1 MEPFLNSLVYL
12 FSPLPMT
19 LVFIGVVLGI
29 VVGSIPG
36 LTTTMLI
43 TLTLPLTFF
52 MESVNAI
59 TLLVGMYVGGISGSQ
74 IAATLLRMPGTP
86 ASIMTTF
93 DGYPMSQQGK
103 SERALGLGITSS
115 FIGGIISFLFL
126 AILSPPLAKLALTFG
141 PWEYFTMVLMALV
154 MLASL
159 SQGSLLKGLI
169 AACLGMMVHLPGVDP
184 SIGQM
189 RLTFG
194 VEALESGL
202 NLMPVLIGAFAVS
215 QIFKDI
221 INIDARPPKVSVG
234 RKGMLLNLADLR
246 KYSVNFIRSS
256 IIGTWVGILPGIGA
270 NIAAMLSYST
280 AKSSSKEPEKFGTG
294 HEPGVI
300 AAETAN
306 NASIGGALIPLITM
320 GIPGSVVD
328 AILIGALIIH
338 NLEPGPLLFTTN
350 PEIAY
355 GVISAYLI
363 GNIIMFFVMMFAV
376 VHIAKV
382 LYVPRAFLLAAIL
395 LFCIIGVFAVSNS
408 FFDVWIMLLFG
419 IVGFIMER
427 TKMPLGPFVIG
438 FVLSPIAEQQLRSG
452 LMSTDG
458 SIEPLFTRPFAAT
471 FLAISVISL
480 LWPLYID
487 WRQRRKEKEAEL
499 QVDDGASGT
508 REAGNEVRNQEQ

>member
-1 MEPFLNSLVYL
+1 MEPLFNSLEYL
-12 FSPLPMT
+12 FNYWPMT
-19 LVFIGVVLGI
+19 LLFVGVAFGI

-52 MESVNAI
+52 MESVDAI
-59 TLLVGMYVGGISGSQ
+59 TLLIGMYVGGISGSQ
-74 IAATLLRMPGTP
+74 VAATLLRMPGTP

-103 SERALGLGITSS
+103 SERALGLGITAS
-115 FIGGIISFLFL
+115 FVGGMVSWAFL

-159 SQGSLLKGLI
+159 SQGSLIKGLI

-194 VEALESGL
+194 FENLESGL
-202 NLMPVLIGAFAVS
+202 SLMPVLIGAFAVS

-221 INIDARPPKVSVG
+221 INIDAKPPAVSVG
-234 RKGMLLNLADLR
+234 RKGMFLNVADI
-246 KYSVNFIRSS
+246 KKHGVNFIRSS
-256 IIGTWVGILPGIGA
+256 IVGTWIGILPGIGA
-270 NIAAMLSYST
+270 NIAAMLSYSA
-280 AKSSSKEPEKFGTG
+280 AKSSSKTPEKFGTG
-294 HEPGVI
+294 HEAGVV

-355 GVISAYLI
+355 GIISAYLI
-363 GNIIMFFVMMFAV
+363 GNIIMFGIMMFAV

-382 LYVPRAFLLAAIL
+382 LYVPRAYLMAAIIM
-395 LFCIIGVFAVSNS
+395 FCVIGVFAVGNS
-408 FFDVWIMLLFG
+408 FFDVWIMMIFG
-419 IVGFIMER
+419 VVGFIMGQV
-427 TKMPLGPFVIG
+427 KMPLGPFVIG
-438 FVLSPIAEQQLRSG
+438 FVLSPIAETQLRSG
-452 LMSTDG
+452 LMATEG
-458 SIEPLFTRPFAAT
+458 SIMPLFTRPFAAT
-471 FLAISVISL
+471 FFAISVVSL
-480 LWPLYID
+480 LWPLYSD
-487 WRQRRKEKEAEL
+487 WKKTKAKK
-499 QVDDGASGT
+499 AST
-508 REAGNEVRNQEQ
+508 AVE

>member
-1 MEPFLNSLVYL
+1 MEQLFNSFQYL
-12 FSPLPMT
+12 FQLWPMF
-19 LVFIGVVLGI
+19 LLLLGVFLGI
-29 VVGSIPG
+29 IVGSIPG

-59 TLLVGMYVGGISGSQ
+59 TLLIGMYVGGISGSQ

-103 SERALGLGITSS
+103 SERALALGITSS
-115 FIGGIISFLFL
+115 FIGGLISWLFL

-159 SQGSLLKGLI
+159 SQGSLIKGLI

-194 VEALESGL
+194 FESLESGL
-202 NLMPVLIGAFAVS
+202 SLMPVLIGAFAVS

-221 INIDARPPKVSVG
+221 INIDNKPPSVSVKKEG
-234 RKGMLLNLADLR
+234 LLLKLSDI
-246 KYSVNFIRSS
+246 KKHTINFIRSS
-256 IIGTWVGILPGIGA
+256 IIGTWVGLLPGIGA

-306 NASIGGALIPLITM
+306 NASIGGSLIPLITM

-363 GNIIMFFVMMFAV
+363 GNIIMFGIMIFAV
-376 VHIAKV
+376 VHVAKV
-382 LYVPRAFLLAAIL
+382 LYVPRAYLLAAIL
-395 LFCIIGVFAVSNS
+395 MFCVIGIFAVGNS
-408 FFDVWIMLLFG
+408 FFDVWVMMIFG
-419 IVGFIMER
+419 VIGFVMER

-438 FVLSPIAEQQLRSG
+438 FVLSPIAEAQLRSG
-452 LMSTDG
+452 LMASEG

-471 FLAISVISL
+471 FLAISILSL
-480 LWPLYID
+480 LWPLYSD
-487 WRQRRKEKEAEL
+487 WKKTK
-499 QVDDGASGT
+499 S
-508 REAGNEVRNQEQ
+508 

>member
-1 MEPFLNSLVYL
+1 MEQLFNSFQYL
-12 FSPLPMT
+12 FQLWPMF
-19 LVFIGVVLGI
+19 LLFIGVFLGI

-52 MESVNAI
+52 MDSVNAI
-59 TLLVGMYVGGISGSQ
+59 TLLIGMYVGGISGSQ

-103 SERALGLGITSS
+103 SERALALGITSS
-115 FIGGIISFLFL
+115 FIGGIISWLFL
-126 AILSPPLAKLALTFG
+126 AILSPPLAKFALTFG

-159 SQGSLLKGLI
+159 SQGSLIKGLI

-194 VEALESGL
+194 FESLESGL
-202 NLMPVLIGAFAVS
+202 SLMPVLIGAFAVS

-221 INIDARPPKVSVG
+221 INIDSKPPQVSVKKEG
-234 RKGMLLNLADLR
+234 LLLSFNDI
-246 KYSVNFIRSS
+246 KKNSVNFFRSS
-256 IIGTWVGILPGIGA
+256 IIGTWVGLLPGIGA
-270 NIAAMLSYST
+270 NIASMLSYST

-300 AAETAN
+300 SAETAN
-306 NASIGGALIPLITM
+306 NSSIGGALIPLITM

-363 GNIIMFFVMMFAV
+363 GNIIMFGIMIFAV

-382 LYVPRAFLLAAIL
+382 LYVPRAYLLAAIL
-395 LFCIIGVFAVSNS
+395 LFCVIGIFAVGNS
-408 FFDVWIMLLFG
+408 FFDVWVMMIFG
-419 IVGFIMER
+419 VIGFIMER
-427 TKMPLGPFVIG
+427 AKMPLGPFVIG
-438 FVLSPIAEQQLRSG
+438 FVLSPIAEAQLRSG
-452 LMSTDG
+452 LMASEG

-471 FLAISVISL
+471 FLVISILSL
-480 LWPLYID
+480 LWPLYSE
-487 WRQRRKEKEAEL
+487 WKKTK
-499 QVDDGASGT
+499 S
-508 REAGNEVRNQEQ
+508 

>member
-1 MEPFLNSLVYL
+1 
-12 FSPLPMT
+12 
-19 LVFIGVVLGI
+19 
-29 VVGSIPG
+29 
-36 LTTTMLI
+36 
-43 TLTLPLTFF
+43 
-52 MESVNAI
+52 
-59 TLLVGMYVGGISGSQ
+59 
-74 IAATLLRMPGTP
+74 
-86 ASIMTTF
+86 
-93 DGYPMSQQGK
+93 
-103 SERALGLGITSS
+103 
-115 FIGGIISFLFL
+115 
-126 AILSPPLAKLALTFG
+126 
-141 PWEYFTMVLMALV
+141 MALV

-159 SQGSLLKGLI
+159 SQGSLIKGLI

-194 VEALESGL
+194 FESLESGL
-202 NLMPVLIGAFAVS
+202 SLMPVLIGAFAVS

-221 INIDARPPKVSVG
+221 INIDNKPPRVSVKKEG
-234 RKGMLLNLADLR
+234 LLLNFSDL
-246 KYSVNFIRSS
+246 KKNSLNFIRSS
-256 IIGTWVGILPGIGA
+256 VIGTWVGLLPGIGA

-306 NASIGGALIPLITM
+306 NASIGGSLIPLITM

-363 GNIIMFFVMMFAV
+363 GNIIMFGIMIFAV
-376 VHIAKV
+376 VHVAKV
-382 LYVPRAFLLAAIL
+382 LYVPRAYLLAAIL
-395 LFCIIGVFAVSNS
+395 LFCVIGIFAVGNS
-408 FFDVWIMLLFG
+408 FFDVWVMMVFG
-419 IVGFIMER
+419 VIGFIMER

-438 FVLSPIAEQQLRSG
+438 FVLSPIAEAQLRSG
-452 LMSTDG
+452 LMASEG

-471 FLAISVISL
+471 FLAISILSL
-480 LWPLYID
+480 LWPLYSD
-487 WRQRRKEKEAEL
+487 WKKTK
-499 QVDDGASGT
+499 S
-508 REAGNEVRNQEQ
+508 

>member
-1 MEPFLNSLVYL
+1 MDQLLNSFNYL
-12 FSPLPMT
+12 FQLLPM
-19 LVFIGVVLGI
+19 LLLFIGVLLGI

-59 TLLVGMYVGGISGSQ
+59 TLLIGMYVGGISGSQ

-93 DGYPMSQQGK
+93 DGYPMAQQGK
-103 SERALGLGITSS
+103 SERALGLGITAS
-115 FIGGIISFLFL
+115 FVGGFVSWIFL
-126 AILSPPLAKLALTFG
+126 AALSPPLAKLALTFG

-159 SQGSLLKGLI
+159 SQGSLVKGLI

-194 VEALESGL
+194 FESLESGL
-202 NLMPVLIGAFAVS
+202 SLMPVLIGAFAVS

-221 INIDARPPKVSVG
+221 INIDAKPPNVNVG
-234 RKGMLLNLADLR
+234 RKNMFLSFGDIKKHSLNF
-246 KYSVNFIRSS
+246 VRSS
-256 IIGTWVGILPGIGA
+256 VIGTWVGLLPGIGA

-280 AKSSSKEPEKFGTG
+280 AKNSSKEPEKFGTG
-294 HEPGVI
+294 HEPGVV

-306 NASIGGALIPLITM
+306 NASIGGALIPLLTM

-338 NLEPGPLLFTTN
+338 NLEPGPLLFSTN

-355 GVISAYLI
+355 GVITAYLI
-363 GNIIMFFVMMFAV
+363 GNIIMFGIMMFAV

-382 LYVPRAFLLAAIL
+382 LYVPRAYLLSAIL
-395 LFCIIGVFAVSNS
+395 MFCVIGIFAVGNS
-408 FFDVWIMLLFG
+408 FFDVWVMMVFG
-419 IVGFIMER
+419 AVGFIMER

-438 FVLSPIAEQQLRSG
+438 FVLSPIAEAQLRSG
-452 LMSTDG
+452 LMSTEG

-471 FLAISVISL
+471 FLAISVLSL
-480 LWPLYID
+480 SWAMYSE
-487 WRQRRKEKEAEL
+487 WKKSK
-499 QVDDGASGT
+499 V
-508 REAGNEVRNQEQ
+508 

>member
-1 MEPFLNSLVYL
+1 MEQLFNSFQYL
-12 FSPLPMT
+12 FQLWPMF
-19 LVFIGVVLGI
+19 LLFLGVFLGI
-29 VVGSIPG
+29 IVGSIPG

-59 TLLVGMYVGGISGSQ
+59 TLLIGMYVGGISGSQ

-103 SERALGLGITSS
+103 SERALALGITSS
-115 FIGGIISFLFL
+115 FIGGLISWLFL

-159 SQGSLLKGLI
+159 SQGSLIKGLI

-194 VEALESGL
+194 FESLESGL
-202 NLMPVLIGAFAVS
+202 SLMPVLIGAFAVS

-221 INIDARPPKVSVG
+221 INIDSKPPNVSVKK
-234 RKGMLLNLADLR
+234 KGLLLNFGDI
-246 KYSVNFIRSS
+246 KKNSVNFIRSS
-256 IIGTWVGILPGIGA
+256 VIGTWVGLLPGIGA

-306 NASIGGALIPLITM
+306 NASIGGSLIPLITM

-363 GNIIMFFVMMFAV
+363 GNIIMFGIMIFAV
-376 VHIAKV
+376 VHVAKV
-382 LYVPRAFLLAAIL
+382 LYVPRAYLLAAIL
-395 LFCIIGVFAVSNS
+395 MFCVIGIFAVGNS
-408 FFDVWIMLLFG
+408 FLMFG
-419 IVGFIMER
+419 
-427 TKMPLGPFVIG
+427 
-438 FVLSPIAEQQLRSG
+438 
-452 LMSTDG
+452 
-458 SIEPLFTRPFAAT
+458 
-471 FLAISVISL
+471 
-480 LWPLYID
+480 
-487 WRQRRKEKEAEL
+487 
-499 QVDDGASGT
+499 
-508 REAGNEVRNQEQ
+508 

>member
-1 MEPFLNSLVYL
+1 MDQLLNSFHYL
-12 FSPLPMT
+12 FQLWPMF
-19 LVFIGVVLGI
+19 LLFLGVFLGI
-29 VVGSIPG
+29 IVGSIPG

-52 MESVNAI
+52 MDSVNAI

-103 SERALGLGITSS
+103 SERALALGITSS
-115 FIGGIISFLFL
+115 FIGGLISWLFL

-159 SQGSLLKGLI
+159 SQGSLIKGLI

-194 VEALESGL
+194 FESLESGL
-202 NLMPVLIGAFAVS
+202 SLMPVLIGAFAVS

-221 INIDARPPKVSVG
+221 INIDSKPPNVSVKK
-234 RKGMLLNLADLR
+234 KGLLLNFGDI
-246 KYSVNFIRSS
+246 KKNSVNFIRSS
-256 IIGTWVGILPGIGA
+256 VIGTWVGLLPGIGA

-306 NASIGGALIPLITM
+306 NASIGGSLIPLITM

-363 GNIIMFFVMMFAV
+363 GNIIMFGIMIFAV
-376 VHIAKV
+376 VHVAKV
-382 LYVPRAFLLAAIL
+382 LYVPRAYLLAAIL
-395 LFCIIGVFAVSNS
+395 LFCVIGIFAVGNS
-408 FFDVWIMLLFG
+408 FFDVWVMMVFG
-419 IVGFIMER
+419 VIGFIMER

-438 FVLSPIAEQQLRSG
+438 FVLSPIAEAQLRSG
-452 LMSTDG
+452 LMASEG

-471 FLAISVISL
+471 FLAISILSL
-480 LWPLYID
+480 LWPLYSD
-487 WRQRRKEKEAEL
+487 WKKTK
-499 QVDDGASGT
+499 S
-508 REAGNEVRNQEQ
+508 

>member
-1 MEPFLNSLVYL
+1 MDQLLNSFNYL
-12 FSPLPMT
+12 FQLLPM
-19 LVFIGVVLGI
+19 LLLFIGVLLGI

-59 TLLVGMYVGGISGSQ
+59 TLLIGMYVGGISGSQ

-93 DGYPMSQQGK
+93 DGYPMAQQGK
-103 SERALGLGITSS
+103 SERALGLGITAS
-115 FIGGIISFLFL
+115 FVGGFVSWIFL
-126 AILSPPLAKLALTFG
+126 AALSPPLAKLALTFG

-159 SQGSLLKGLI
+159 SQGSLVKGLI

-194 VEALESGL
+194 FESLESGL
-202 NLMPVLIGAFAVS
+202 SLMPVLIGAFAVS

-221 INIDARPPKVSVG
+221 INIDAKPPTVNVG
-234 RKGMLLNLADLR
+234 RKNMFLSFGDIKKHSLNF
-246 KYSVNFIRSS
+246 VRSS
-256 IIGTWVGILPGIGA
+256 VIGTWVGLLPGIGA

-280 AKSSSKEPEKFGTG
+280 AKNSSKEPEKFGTG
-294 HEPGVI
+294 HEPGVV

-338 NLEPGPLLFTTN
+338 NLEPGPLLFSTN

-355 GVISAYLI
+355 GVITAYLI
-363 GNIIMFFVMMFAV
+363 GNIIMFGIMMFAV

-382 LYVPRAFLLAAIL
+382 LYVPRAYLLSAIL
-395 LFCIIGVFAVSNS
+395 MFCVIGIFAVGNS
-408 FFDVWIMLLFG
+408 FFDVWVMMVFG
-419 IVGFIMER
+419 ALGFIMER

-438 FVLSPIAEQQLRSG
+438 FVLSPIAEAQLRSG
-452 LMSTDG
+452 LMSTEG
-458 SIEPLFTRPFAAT
+458 SIEPLFTRPFAAI
-471 FLAISVISL
+471 FLAISVLSL
-480 LWPLYID
+480 TWAMYSE
-487 WRQRRKEKEAEL
+487 WKKSK
-499 QVDDGASGT
+499 V
-508 REAGNEVRNQEQ
+508 

>member
-1 MEPFLNSLVYL
+1 MEQLVNSFQYL
-12 FSPLPMT
+12 FQFWPMF
-19 LVFIGVVLGI
+19 LLFIGVFLGI

-52 MESVNAI
+52 MDSVNAI
-59 TLLVGMYVGGISGSQ
+59 TLLIGMYVGGISGSQ

-103 SERALGLGITSS
+103 SERALALGITSS
-115 FIGGIISFLFL
+115 FIGGIISWLFL
-126 AILSPPLAKLALTFG
+126 AILSPPLAKFALTFG

-159 SQGSLLKGLI
+159 SQGSLIKGLI

-194 VEALESGL
+194 FESLESGL
-202 NLMPVLIGAFAVS
+202 SLMPVLIGAFAVS

-221 INIDARPPKVSVG
+221 INIDSKPPQVSVKKEG
-234 RKGMLLNLADLR
+234 LLLSFNDI
-246 KYSVNFIRSS
+246 KKNSVNFFRSS
-256 IIGTWVGILPGIGA
+256 IIGTWVGLLPGIGA
-270 NIAAMLSYST
+270 NIASMLSYST

-300 AAETAN
+300 SAETAN
-306 NASIGGALIPLITM
+306 NSSIGGALIPLITM

-363 GNIIMFFVMMFAV
+363 GNIIMFGIMIFAV

-382 LYVPRAFLLAAIL
+382 LYVPRAYLLAAIL
-395 LFCIIGVFAVSNS
+395 LFCVIGIFAVGNS
-408 FFDVWIMLLFG
+408 FFDVWVMMVFG
-419 IVGFIMER
+419 VIGFIMER
-427 TKMPLGPFVIG
+427 AKMPLGPFVIG
-438 FVLSPIAEQQLRSG
+438 FVLSPIAEAQLRSG
-452 LMSTDG
+452 LMASEG

-471 FLAISVISL
+471 FLAISILSL
-480 LWPLYID
+480 LWPLYSE
-487 WRQRRKEKEAEL
+487 WKKTK
-499 QVDDGASGT
+499 S
-508 REAGNEVRNQEQ
+508 

>member
-1 MEPFLNSLVYL
+1 MEPLLNSFEYL
-12 FSPLPMT
+12 FQLLPMT
-19 LVFIGVVLGI
+19 LLFIGVFLGI

-59 TLLVGMYVGGISGSQ
+59 ILLIGMYVGGISGSQ

-103 SERALGLGITSS
+103 SERALGLGITAS
-115 FIGGIISFLFL
+115 FVGGIVSWVFL
-126 AILSPPLAKLALTFG
+126 AVLSPPLAKLALTFG

-159 SQGSLLKGLI
+159 SQGSLVKGLI

-194 VEALESGL
+194 FESLESGL
-202 NLMPVLIGAFAVS
+202 SLMPVLIGAFAVS

-221 INIDARPPKVSVG
+221 INIDAKPPSVSVG
-234 RKGMLLNLADLR
+234 RKGMLLSFGDMK
-246 KYSVNFIRSS
+246 KYAVNFIRSS
-256 IIGTWVGILPGIGA
+256 IIGTWVGLLPGIGA

-300 AAETAN
+300 ASETAN
-306 NASIGGALIPLITM
+306 NSSIGGALIPLITM

-363 GNIIMFFVMMFAV
+363 GNIIMFGIMMFAV
-376 VHIAKV
+376 VHIARV
-382 LYVPRAFLLAAIL
+382 LYVPRAYLLSAIL
-395 LFCIIGVFAVSNS
+395 MFCVIGIFAVGNS
-408 FFDVWIMLLFG
+408 FFDVWIMMVFG
-419 IVGFIMER
+419 VVGFVMER

-438 FVLSPIAEQQLRSG
+438 FVLSPIAEAQLRSG

-458 SIEPLFTRPFAAT
+458 SIAPLFTRPFAAS
-471 FLAISVISL
+471 FLLISVISL
-480 LWPLYID
+480 LWPLYSD
-487 WRQRRKEKEAEL
+487 WKKAKNKVVAE
-499 QVDDGASGT
+499 
-508 REAGNEVRNQEQ
+508 

>member
-1 MEPFLNSLVYL
+1 MDQLLNSFNYL
-12 FSPLPMT
+12 FQLLPM
-19 LVFIGVVLGI
+19 LLLFIGVLLGI

-59 TLLVGMYVGGISGSQ
+59 TLLIGMYVGGISGSQ

-93 DGYPMSQQGK
+93 DGYPMAQQGK
-103 SERALGLGITSS
+103 SERALGLGITAS
-115 FIGGIISFLFL
+115 FVGGFVSWIFL
-126 AILSPPLAKLALTFG
+126 AALSPPLAKLALTFG

-159 SQGSLLKGLI
+159 SQGSLVKGLI

-194 VEALESGL
+194 FESLESGL
-202 NLMPVLIGAFAVS
+202 SLMPVLIGAFAVS

-221 INIDARPPKVSVG
+221 INIDAKPPTVNVG
-234 RKGMLLNLADLR
+234 RKNMFLSFGDIK
-246 KYSVNFIRSS
+246 KYSLNFVRSS
-256 IIGTWVGILPGIGA
+256 VIGTWVGLLPGIGA

-280 AKSSSKEPEKFGTG
+280 AKNSSKEPEKFGTG
-294 HEPGVI
+294 HEPGVV

-338 NLEPGPLLFTTN
+338 NLEPGPLLFSTN

-355 GVISAYLI
+355 GVITAYLI
-363 GNIIMFFVMMFAV
+363 GNIIMFGIMMFAV

-382 LYVPRAFLLAAIL
+382 LYVPRAYLLSAIL
-395 LFCIIGVFAVSNS
+395 MFCVIGIFAVGNS
-408 FFDVWIMLLFG
+408 FFDVWVMMVFG
-419 IVGFIMER
+419 AVGFIMER

-438 FVLSPIAEQQLRSG
+438 FVLSPIAEAQLRSG
-452 LMSTDG
+452 LMSTEG

-471 FLAISVISL
+471 FLAISVLSL
-480 LWPLYID
+480 TWAMYSE
-487 WRQRRKEKEAEL
+487 WKKSK
-499 QVDDGASGT
+499 V
-508 REAGNEVRNQEQ
+508 

>member
-1 MEPFLNSLVYL
+1 MEQLFNSFQYL
-12 FSPLPMT
+12 FQLWPMF
-19 LVFIGVVLGI
+19 LLFIGVFLGI

-52 MESVNAI
+52 MDSVNAI
-59 TLLVGMYVGGISGSQ
+59 TLLIGMYVGGISGSQ

-103 SERALGLGITSS
+103 SERALALGITSS
-115 FIGGIISFLFL
+115 FIGGIISWLFL
-126 AILSPPLAKLALTFG
+126 AILSPPLAKFALTFG

-159 SQGSLLKGLI
+159 SQGSLIKGLI

-194 VEALESGL
+194 FESLESGL
-202 NLMPVLIGAFAVS
+202 SLMPVLIGAFAVS

-221 INIDARPPKVSVG
+221 INIDSKPPQVSVKKEG
-234 RKGMLLNLADLR
+234 LLLSFNDI
-246 KYSVNFIRSS
+246 KKNSVNFFRSS
-256 IIGTWVGILPGIGA
+256 IIGTWVGLLPGIGA
-270 NIAAMLSYST
+270 NIASMLSYST

-300 AAETAN
+300 SAETAN
-306 NASIGGALIPLITM
+306 NSSIGGALIPLITM

-363 GNIIMFFVMMFAV
+363 GNIIMFGIMIFAV

-382 LYVPRAFLLAAIL
+382 LYVPRAYLLAAIL
-395 LFCIIGVFAVSNS
+395 LFCVIGIFAVGNS
-408 FFDVWIMLLFG
+408 FFDVWVMMVFG
-419 IVGFIMER
+419 VIGFIMER
-427 TKMPLGPFVIG
+427 AKMPLGPFVIG
-438 FVLSPIAEQQLRSG
+438 FVLSPIAEAQLRSG
-452 LMSTDG
+452 LMASEG

-471 FLAISVISL
+471 FLVISILSL
-480 LWPLYID
+480 LWPLYSD
-487 WRQRRKEKEAEL
+487 WKKTK
-499 QVDDGASGT
+499 S
-508 REAGNEVRNQEQ
+508 

>member
-1 MEPFLNSLVYL
+1 MEQLFNSFQYL
-12 FSPLPMT
+12 FQLWPMF
-19 LVFIGVVLGI
+19 LLFIGVFLGI

-52 MESVNAI
+52 MDSVNAI
-59 TLLVGMYVGGISGSQ
+59 TLLIGMYVGGISGSQ

-103 SERALGLGITSS
+103 SERALALGITSS
-115 FIGGIISFLFL
+115 FIGGIISWLFL
-126 AILSPPLAKLALTFG
+126 AILSPPLAKFALTFG

-159 SQGSLLKGLI
+159 SQGSLIKGLI

-194 VEALESGL
+194 FESLESGL
-202 NLMPVLIGAFAVS
+202 SLMPVLIGAFAVS

-221 INIDARPPKVSVG
+221 INIDSKPPQVSVKKEG
-234 RKGMLLNLADLR
+234 LLLSFNDI
-246 KYSVNFIRSS
+246 KKNSVNFFRSS
-256 IIGTWVGILPGIGA
+256 IIGTWVGLLPGIGA
-270 NIAAMLSYST
+270 NIASMLSYST

-300 AAETAN
+300 SAETAN
-306 NASIGGALIPLITM
+306 NSSIGGALIPLITM

-363 GNIIMFFVMMFAV
+363 GNIIMFGIMIFAV
-376 VHIAKV
+376 VHVAKV
-382 LYVPRAFLLAAIL
+382 LYVPRAYLLAAIL
-395 LFCIIGVFAVSNS
+395 LFCVIGIFAVGNS
-408 FFDVWIMLLFG
+408 FFDVWVMMVFG
-419 IVGFIMER
+419 VIGFIMEKA
-427 TKMPLGPFVIG
+427 KMPLGPFVIG
-438 FVLSPIAEQQLRSG
+438 FVLSPIAEAQLRSG
-452 LMSTDG
+452 LMASEG

-471 FLAISVISL
+471 FLVISILSL
-480 LWPLYID
+480 LWPLYSE
-487 WRQRRKEKEAEL
+487 WKKTK
-499 QVDDGASGT
+499 S
-508 REAGNEVRNQEQ
+508 

>member
-1 MEPFLNSLVYL
+1 MEPFVASLTYL
-12 FSPLPMT
+12 FQPWPMA
-19 LVFIGVVLGI
+19 LVFIGVISGI
-29 VVGSIPG
+29 VIGSIPG

-52 MESVNAI
+52 MDSVNAI
-59 TLLVGMYVGGISGSQ
+59 TLLVAMYVGGISGSQ

-93 DGYPMSQQGK
+93 DGYPMSQSGR

-115 FIGGIISFLFL
+115 FIGGIISFIFL
-126 AILSPPLAKLALTFG
+126 ALLSPPLAKLALTFG

-159 SQGSLLKGLI
+159 SQGSLIKGLI

-194 VEALESGL
+194 VESLESGL
-202 NLMPVLIGAFAVS
+202 KLMPVLIGAFAVS

-221 INIDARPPKVSVG
+221 IMIDARPPAVSVG
-234 RKGMLLNLADLR
+234 RTGMWLSYRDLK
-246 KYSVNFIRSS
+246 KYAVNFGRSS
-256 IIGTWVGILPGIGA
+256 VIGTWVGILPGIGA
-270 NIAAMLSYST
+270 NIAAMLSYSA
-280 AKSSSKEPEKFGTG
+280 AKNSSKEPEKFGTG

-306 NASIGGALIPLITM
+306 NASIGGALVPLITM

-355 GVISAYLI
+355 GVITAYLL
-363 GNIIMFFVMMFAV
+363 GNLIMFGIMMFAV

-382 LYVPRAFLLAAIL
+382 LYVPRAYLLASIL
-395 LFCIIGVFAVSNS
+395 MFCVIGVFAVGNS
-408 FFDVWIMLLFG
+408 FWDVWIMLLFG
-419 IVGFIMER
+419 VVGFIMER
-427 TKMPLGPFVIG
+427 IKMPLGPFVIG
-438 FVLSPIAEQQLRSG
+438 FVLSPIAEAQLRSG
-452 LMSTDG
+452 LMSTEG
-458 SIEPLFTRPFAAT
+458 SIEPLFTRPFSAT
-471 FLAISVISL
+471 FLAISIL
-480 LWPLYID
+480 ALCWPLYSE
-487 WRQRRKEKEAEL
+487 WKRKKAEN
-499 QVDDGASGT
+499 VGAAA
-508 REAGNEVRNQEQ
+508 E

>member
-1 MEPFLNSLVYL
+1 MEQLFNSFQYL
-12 FSPLPMT
+12 FQLWPMF
-19 LVFIGVVLGI
+19 LLFIGVFLGI

-52 MESVNAI
+52 MDSVNAI
-59 TLLVGMYVGGISGSQ
+59 TLLIGMYVGGISGSQ

-103 SERALGLGITSS
+103 SERALALGITSS
-115 FIGGIISFLFL
+115 FIGGIISWLFL
-126 AILSPPLAKLALTFG
+126 AILSPPLAKFALTFG

-159 SQGSLLKGLI
+159 SQGSLIKGLI

-194 VEALESGL
+194 FESLESGL
-202 NLMPVLIGAFAVS
+202 SLMPVLIGAFAVS

-221 INIDARPPKVSVG
+221 INIDSKPPQVSVKKEG
-234 RKGMLLNLADLR
+234 LLLSFNDI
-246 KYSVNFIRSS
+246 KKNSVNFFRSS
-256 IIGTWVGILPGIGA
+256 IIGTWVGLLPGIGA
-270 NIAAMLSYST
+270 NIASMLSYST

-300 AAETAN
+300 SAETAN
-306 NASIGGALIPLITM
+306 NSSIGGALIPLITM

-363 GNIIMFFVMMFAV
+363 GNIIMFGIMIFAV

-382 LYVPRAFLLAAIL
+382 LYVPRAYLLAAIL
-395 LFCIIGVFAVSNS
+395 LFCVIGIFAVGNS
-408 FFDVWIMLLFG
+408 FFDVWVMMVFG
-419 IVGFIMER
+419 VIGFIMEKA
-427 TKMPLGPFVIG
+427 KMPLGPFVIG
-438 FVLSPIAEQQLRSG
+438 FVLSPIAEAQLRSG
-452 LMSTDG
+452 LMASEG

-471 FLAISVISL
+471 FLVISILSL
-480 LWPLYID
+480 LWPLYSE
-487 WRQRRKEKEAEL
+487 WKK
-499 QVDDGASGT
+499 T
-508 REAGNEVRNQEQ
+508 KP

>member
-1 MEPFLNSLVYL
+1 
-12 FSPLPMT
+12 
-19 LVFIGVVLGI
+19 
-29 VVGSIPG
+29 
-36 LTTTMLI
+36 
-43 TLTLPLTFF
+43 
-52 MESVNAI
+52 
-59 TLLVGMYVGGISGSQ
+59 
-74 IAATLLRMPGTP
+74 
-86 ASIMTTF
+86 MTTF

-103 SERALGLGITSS
+103 SERALALGITSS
-115 FIGGIISFLFL
+115 FIGGIISWLFL

-159 SQGSLLKGLI
+159 SQGSLIKGLI

-194 VEALESGL
+194 FESLESGL
-202 NLMPVLIGAFAVS
+202 SLMPVLIGAFAVS

-221 INIDARPPKVSVG
+221 INIDSKPPAVSVKKKG
-234 RKGMLLNLADLR
+234 LLLSFKDIRKN
-246 KYSVNFIRSS
+246 SVNFVRSS
-256 IIGTWVGILPGIGA
+256 IIGTWVGLLPGIGA

-306 NASIGGALIPLITM
+306 NSSIGGALIPLITM

-338 NLEPGPLLFTTN
+338 NLEPGPLLFTTY

-363 GNIIMFFVMMFAV
+363 GNIIMFGIMIFAV

-382 LYVPRAFLLAAIL
+382 LYVPRAYLLAAIL
-395 LFCIIGVFAVSNS
+395 LFCVIGIFAVGNS
-408 FFDVWIMLLFG
+408 FFDVWVMMIFG
-419 IVGFIMER
+419 VIGFIMER
-427 TKMPLGPFVIG
+427 AKMPLGPFVIG
-438 FVLSPIAEQQLRSG
+438 FVLSPIAEAQLRSG
-452 LMSTDG
+452 LMASEG

-471 FLAISVISL
+471 FLVISVLSL
-480 LWPLYID
+480 LWPLYSEWKKNKIL
-487 WRQRRKEKEAEL
+487 R
-499 QVDDGASGT
+499 
-508 REAGNEVRNQEQ
+508 

>member
-1 MEPFLNSLVYL
+1 MEQLFNSFQYL
-12 FSPLPMT
+12 FQLWPMF
-19 LVFIGVVLGI
+19 LLFIGVFLGI

-52 MESVNAI
+52 MDSVNAI
-59 TLLVGMYVGGISGSQ
+59 TLLIGMYVGGISGSQ

-103 SERALGLGITSS
+103 SERALALGITSS
-115 FIGGIISFLFL
+115 FIGGIISWLFL
-126 AILSPPLAKLALTFG
+126 AILSPPLAKFALTFG

-159 SQGSLLKGLI
+159 SQGSLIKGLI

-194 VEALESGL
+194 FESLESGL
-202 NLMPVLIGAFAVS
+202 SLMPVLIGAFAVS

-221 INIDARPPKVSVG
+221 INIDSKPPQVSVKKEG
-234 RKGMLLNLADLR
+234 LLLSFNDI
-246 KYSVNFIRSS
+246 KKNSVNFFRSS
-256 IIGTWVGILPGIGA
+256 IIGTWVGLLPGIGA
-270 NIAAMLSYST
+270 NIASMLSYST

-300 AAETAN
+300 SAETAN
-306 NASIGGALIPLITM
+306 NSSIGGALIPLITM

-363 GNIIMFFVMMFAV
+363 GNIIMFGIMIFAV

-382 LYVPRAFLLAAIL
+382 LYVPRAYLLAAIL
-395 LFCIIGVFAVSNS
+395 LFCVIGIFAVGNS
-408 FFDVWIMLLFG
+408 FFDVWVMMVFG
-419 IVGFIMER
+419 VIGFIMEKA
-427 TKMPLGPFVIG
+427 KMPLGPFVIG
-438 FVLSPIAEQQLRSG
+438 FVLSPIAEAQLRSG
-452 LMSTDG
+452 LMASEG

-471 FLAISVISL
+471 FLVISILSL
-480 LWPLYID
+480 LWPLYSD
-487 WRQRRKEKEAEL
+487 WKKTK
-499 QVDDGASGT
+499 S
-508 REAGNEVRNQEQ
+508 

>member
-1 MEPFLNSLVYL
+1 MEQLFNSFQYL
-12 FSPLPMT
+12 FQLWPMF
-19 LVFIGVVLGI
+19 LLFLGVFLGI
-29 VVGSIPG
+29 IVGSIPG

-59 TLLVGMYVGGISGSQ
+59 TLLIGMYVGGISGSQ

-103 SERALGLGITSS
+103 SERALALGITSS
-115 FIGGIISFLFL
+115 FIGGLISWLFL

-159 SQGSLLKGLI
+159 SQGSLIKGLI

-194 VEALESGL
+194 FESLESGL
-202 NLMPVLIGAFAVS
+202 SLMPVLIGAFAVS

-221 INIDARPPKVSVG
+221 INIDSKPPNVSVKK
-234 RKGMLLNLADLR
+234 KGLLLNFGDI
-246 KYSVNFIRSS
+246 KKNSVNFIRSS
-256 IIGTWVGILPGIGA
+256 VIGTWVGLLPGIGA

-363 GNIIMFFVMMFAV
+363 GNIIMFGIMIFAV
-376 VHIAKV
+376 VHVAKV
-382 LYVPRAFLLAAIL
+382 LYVPRAYLLAAIL
-395 LFCIIGVFAVSNS
+395 LFCVIGIFAVGNS
-408 FFDVWIMLLFG
+408 FFDVWVMMVFG
-419 IVGFIMER
+419 VIGFVMER

-438 FVLSPIAEQQLRSG
+438 FVLSPIAEAQLRSG
-452 LMSTDG
+452 LMASEG

-471 FLAISVISL
+471 FLVISILSL
-480 LWPLYID
+480 LWPLYSD
-487 WRQRRKEKEAEL
+487 WKKTK
-499 QVDDGASGT
+499 S
-508 REAGNEVRNQEQ
+508 

>member
-1 MEPFLNSLVYL
+1 MEPFVDSLVYL
-12 FSPLPMT
+12 FQPWPMT
-19 LVFIGVVLGI
+19 LVFIGVVSGI
-29 VVGSIPG
+29 VIGSIPG

-59 TLLVGMYVGGISGSQ
+59 TLLVAMYVGGISGSQ

-93 DGYPMSQQGK
+93 DGYPMSQAGK

-115 FIGGIISFLFL
+115 FVGGIISFIFL
-126 AILSPPLAKLALTFG
+126 ALLSPPLARLALTFG

-159 SQGSLLKGLI
+159 SQGSMIKGLI

-194 VEALESGL
+194 IEALESGL
-202 NLMPVLIGAFAVS
+202 KLMPVLIGAFAVS

-221 INIDARPPKVSVG
+221 IMIDARPPSVNVG
-234 RKGMLLNLADLR
+234 RAGMWLSFSDIR
-246 KYSVNFIRSS
+246 KYIVNFFRSAV
-256 IIGTWVGILPGIGA
+256 IGTWVGILPGIGA
-270 NIAAMLSYST
+270 NIAAMLSYSA
-280 AKSSSKEPEKFGTG
+280 AKNSSKTPEKFGTG

-306 NASIGGALIPLITM
+306 NASIGGALVPLITM

-355 GVISAYLI
+355 GVITAYLL
-363 GNIIMFFVMMFAV
+363 GNIIMFGIMMFAV

-382 LYVPRAFLLAAIL
+382 LYVPRAYLLAAIL
-395 LFCIIGVFAVSNS
+395 MFCVIGVFAVGNS
-408 FFDVWIMLLFG
+408 FWDVWIMLLFG
-419 IVGFIMER
+419 VVGFIMER

-438 FVLSPIAEQQLRSG
+438 FVLSPIAEAQLRSG

-458 SIEPLFTRPFAAT
+458 SIEPLFTRPFAAS
-471 FLAISVISL
+471 FLAISIAAL
-480 LWPLYID
+480 AWPIYSD
-487 WRQRRKEKEAEL
+487 WKRQKAAKLNAAAE
-499 QVDDGASGT
+499 
-508 REAGNEVRNQEQ
+508 

>member
-1 MEPFLNSLVYL
+1 MEQLFNSFQYL
-12 FSPLPMT
+12 FQLWPMF
-19 LVFIGVVLGI
+19 LLFIGVFLGI

-52 MESVNAI
+52 MDSVNAI
-59 TLLVGMYVGGISGSQ
+59 TLLIGMYVGGISGSQ

-103 SERALGLGITSS
+103 SERALALGITSS
-115 FIGGIISFLFL
+115 FIGGIISWLFL
-126 AILSPPLAKLALTFG
+126 AILSPPLAKFALTFG

-159 SQGSLLKGLI
+159 SQGSLIKGLI

-194 VEALESGL
+194 FESLESGL
-202 NLMPVLIGAFAVS
+202 SLMPVLIGAFAVS

-221 INIDARPPKVSVG
+221 INIDSKPPQVSVKKEG
-234 RKGMLLNLADLR
+234 LLLSFNDI
-246 KYSVNFIRSS
+246 KKNSVNFFRSS
-256 IIGTWVGILPGIGA
+256 IIGTWVGLLPGIGA
-270 NIAAMLSYST
+270 NIASMLSYST

-300 AAETAN
+300 SAETAN
-306 NASIGGALIPLITM
+306 NSSIGGALIPLITM

-363 GNIIMFFVMMFAV
+363 GNIIMFGIMIFAV

-382 LYVPRAFLLAAIL
+382 LYVPRAYLLAAIL
-395 LFCIIGVFAVSNS
+395 LFCVIGIFAVGNS
-408 FFDVWIMLLFG
+408 FFDVWVMMVFG
-419 IVGFIMER
+419 VIGFIMEKA
-427 TKMPLGPFVIG
+427 KMPLGPFVIG
-438 FVLSPIAEQQLRSG
+438 FVLSPIAEAQLRSG
-452 LMSTDG
+452 LMASEG

-471 FLAISVISL
+471 FLVISILSL
-480 LWPLYID
+480 LWPVYSE
-487 WRQRRKEKEAEL
+487 WKKTK
-499 QVDDGASGT
+499 S
-508 REAGNEVRNQEQ
+508 

>member
-1 MEPFLNSLVYL
+1 MDQLLNSFNYL
-12 FSPLPMT
+12 FQLLPM
-19 LVFIGVVLGI
+19 LLLFIGVLLGI

-59 TLLVGMYVGGISGSQ
+59 TLLIGMYVGGISGSQ

-93 DGYPMSQQGK
+93 DGYPMAQQGK
-103 SERALGLGITSS
+103 SERALGLGITAS
-115 FIGGIISFLFL
+115 FVGGFVSWIFL
-126 AILSPPLAKLALTFG
+126 AALSPPLAKLALTFG

-159 SQGSLLKGLI
+159 SQGSLVKGLI

-194 VEALESGL
+194 FESLESGL
-202 NLMPVLIGAFAVS
+202 SLMPVLIGAFAVS

-221 INIDARPPKVSVG
+221 INIDAKPPTVNVG
-234 RKGMLLNLADLR
+234 RKNMFLSFGDIKKHSLNF
-246 KYSVNFIRSS
+246 VRSS
-256 IIGTWVGILPGIGA
+256 VIGTWVGLLPGIGA

-280 AKSSSKEPEKFGTG
+280 AKNSSKEPEKFGTG
-294 HEPGVI
+294 HEPGVV

-338 NLEPGPLLFTTN
+338 NLEPGPLLFSTN

-355 GVISAYLI
+355 GVITAYLI
-363 GNIIMFFVMMFAV
+363 GNIIMFGIMMFAV

-382 LYVPRAFLLAAIL
+382 LYVPRAYLLSAIL
-395 LFCIIGVFAVSNS
+395 MFCVIGIFAVGNS
-408 FFDVWIMLLFG
+408 FFDVWVMMVFG
-419 IVGFIMER
+419 AVGFIMER

-438 FVLSPIAEQQLRSG
+438 FVLSPIAEAQLRSG
-452 LMSTDG
+452 LMSTEG
-458 SIEPLFTRPFAAT
+458 SIEPLFTRPFAAI
-471 FLAISVISL
+471 FLAISVLSL
-480 LWPLYID
+480 TWAMYSE
-487 WRQRRKEKEAEL
+487 WKKSK
-499 QVDDGASGT
+499 V
-508 REAGNEVRNQEQ
+508 